1 MEPDRPT
8 TTTTDRTRYASRRR
22 RVLAGALATAV
33 LATGGTAVAL
43 ADDGATASSS
53 GQGTAPAVQTIQDD
67 DQSTQPQAPQGGD
80 RDDCPEGS
88 GSGSGSGAES
98 GSAQQSAPQ
107 TDAAPSEV

>member
-8 TTTTDRTRYASRRR
+8 TEPTRYAARRR

-67 DQSTQPQAPQGGD
+67 DQSTQPQAGD
-80 RDDCPEGS
+80 REDCPGEG
-88 GSGSGSGAES
+88 GSGA
-98 GSAQQSAPQ
+98 GAQQSAPQ
-107 TDAAPSEV
+107 TGTDTAPSEV